1 MSPQLYG
8 ERNQLSYFFF
18 FYDANCSSPV
28 PRLYPSAQSWTASV
42 LACLRLENISALFL
56 ASPGALQGDI
66 LYYCLQSDKSCQVG
80 IWCAAQERLQCRY
93 EVLRP
98 KHGTLRA
105 GEIQVS
111 LSDGKYFKYLG
122 YFKIEKHKVRIGWI
136 YSIKI
141 FLVQPTLNWNVIQQ
155 FYFVR

>member
-8 ERNQLSYFFF
+8 ERNQLFYFFF

-28 PRLYPSAQSWTASV
+28 RQLRAGQLQSWHVSGWKTYLRCSWPAPGLYKVTFFTIVSSPTRVVRSV
-42 LACLRLENISALFL
+42 LDALL
-56 ASPGALQGDI
+56 
-66 LYYCLQSDKSCQVG
+66 K
-80 IWCAAQERLQCRY
+80 RLQCRY
-93 EVLRP
+93 EVLRS

-122 YFKIEKHKVRIGWI
+122 YFKIEKHKVRIG
-136 YSIKI
+136 
-141 FLVQPTLNWNVIQQ
+141 
-155 FYFVR
+155 